1 MSSTQTRWQAWK
13 KDLAFTAGIVGS
25 KPFQVLIQLT
35 NKCNM
40 RCSFCDFWPN
50 VAPRSEELTVAD
62 YARLADEL
70 ASIGTFLISVEG
82 GEPLVRPDLVEII
95 RVLSQKHITALFTN
109 GWLVTDSIA
118 KELYNAGL
126 VHASVSID
134 YPDAA
139 RHDAKRGLDGAFD
152 RAWKAVDTFVAHA
165 PRGGKQVHV
174 ISVVME
180 SNWRDLPQLFQQ
192 SAARGVGH
200 QMTLLSVNGF
210 RRGSDGPDKLPP
222 PECGPALVQWH
233 KEYKH
238 IRMLKGYF
246 AQSEQWLKGG
256 EARAALPTCYAGEQ
270 TFNIDH
276 VGAVSACIERI
287 DESVGTVKT
296 QHIRDLL
303 ALLKARHPE
312 RAHCQDCWTLC
323 RGVAQELG
331 HGASISALTEMGA
344 RMRTT

>member
-1 MSSTQTRWQAWK
+1 MSNTLKAWK
-13 KDLAFTAGIVGS
+13 KDLSFTAGIVGS

-50 VAPRSEELTVAD
+50 VAPRADELTVED
-62 YARLADEL
+62 YARLGDEL

-82 GEPLVRPDLVEII
+82 GEPLVRPDLVEIV
-95 RVLSQKHITALFTN
+95 RALSKNHITALFTN
-109 GWLVTDSIA
+109 GWLVTDKIA
-118 KELYNAGL
+118 KELFAAGL

-134 YPDAA
+134 YPDAV

-180 SNWRDLPQLFQQ
+180 NNWRDLPALFQQ
-192 SAARGVGH
+192 SAQHNVGH
-200 QMTLLSVNGF
+200 QLTLLSVNGF
-210 RRGSDGPDKLPP
+210 RRNDDGPDKLPP
-222 PECGPALVQWH
+222 PESGASLVQWH

-246 AQSEQWLKGG
+246 AQTEQWLTGG
-256 EARAALPTCYAGEQ
+256 ESRSSMPTCHAGEQ

-287 DESVGTVKT
+287 DEFVGTVKT

-303 ALLKARHPE
+303 AMLKARHPE

-331 HGASISALTEMGA
+331 HGASVSALIEMGV